1 MTDVPMPVSA
11 LEAGAQVLAD
21 INGWRD
27 EQGLIACMPVARLCF
42 LAILEAWP
50 GMAHYRG
57 GWEPVIHNNRKPHL
71 ILPLPTEASH
81 E

>member
-50 GMAHYRG
+50 GAYTANQVQAERP
-57 GWEPVIHNNRKPHL
+57 PVL
-71 ILPLPTEASH
+71 CLPLPTEASH

>member
-50 GMAHYRG
+50 GAHTANQVQVERP
-57 GWEPVIHNNRKPHL
+57 PVL
-71 ILPLPTEASH
+71 CLPLPTEASH

>member
-11 LEAGAQVLAD
+11 LEAGAKVLAD

-50 GMAHYRG
+50 GMTTGPNVYHRQDAVLH
-57 GWEPVIHNNRKPHL
+57 
-71 ILPLPTEASH
+71 LPLPTEASH